1 LQKTKLVYKIVT
13 WFSYNDETLNSSI
26 AIESQLVAV
35 YLNGRRFTWSNEQ
48 NPPTM
53 VLLDRFL
60 CTSDWEE
67 AHGECH
73 LRCIASVVSDHCPL
87 LLDCTPLP
95 PAHRRFQFEEFW
107 L

>member
-1 LQKTKLVYKIVT
+1 MMGHFRRLI
-13 WFSYNDETLNSSI
+13 NDLALKEI
-26 AIESQLVAV
+26 
-35 YLNGRRFTWSNEQ
+35 YLNGRCFTWSNEQ

-73 LRCIASVVSDHCPL
+73 LRCIAGHL
-87 LLDCTPLP
+87 GPLP
-95 PAHRRFQFEEFW
+95 TPS
-107 L
+107 